1 MRSILGRIS
10 AVISIAGAVIAC
22 TGCSERLATPFPAA
36 SGEEAPPQRGGTL
49 HLASIGDIRTLDPVN
64 SDELS
69 ARMVRLIFAG
79 LVDTDAASNVVP
91 DLATHWATSS
101 DGLVYTF
108 FLRENVRFH
117 DGEELTAHDVKRSV
131 ERALHPSAPNPFS
144 SFYDNVVG
152 YEEFTTKGA
161 EHLTGVEVVGRYAV
175 AFHLSKPDA
184 TFLPLMTLTSM
195 RPTCKSA
202 GDRYSDTWSP
212 CGAGPFKLLA
222 GGWDHGRSLTLMRHD
237 GYFRPDVHVDAINLL
252 LSVNQN
258 TQRLKFERGEL
269 DVVRDL
275 VTADSS
281 RFWTDPR
288 WRGFTFREPSVTI
301 QGEAMNTEMPPFDN
315 VEVRRAVACA
325 VNRDHY
331 RALKA
336 SDLTVHTHAV
346 PRAVPGFNPEVPG
359 QKYDLAEAL
368 EHMRKAGYP
377 YDPETG
383 RGGYEPHVE
392 YLAYRPGLP
401 EYTAQ
406 VLKQDLAKIGIRIDI
421 KIVNFGSYLSLSHRR
436 KSVPFSMQGWT
447 QDYPDALDFYES
459 LFTAKQINDEDASNS
474 AFYKNPAFDEIVER
488 AHHELDPVQRQKLL
502 DRAEAIVR
510 DDAPWA
516 FTYEHNFTLVRQPYV
531 RNYRVHPAWGFDARE
546 VWIDRAKNVMA
557 LGFLSGPPL
566 RGKIRKE
573 MGR

>member
-1 MRSILGRIS
+1 MRSIRARIS
-10 AVISIAGAVIAC
+10 VAVLVGLAGS
-22 TGCSERLATPFPAA
+22 GCGDRLAAPFPAA
-36 SGEEAPPQRGGTL
+36 SGEEASPQRGGTL
-49 HLASIGDIRTLDPVN
+49 HLASIGDVRTLDPVN

-69 ARMVRLIFAG
+69 GRLVRLIFAG

-91 DLATHWATSS
+91 DLATHWATSP

-108 FLRENVRFH
+108 FLREGVRFH

-131 ERALHPSAPNPFS
+131 ERSLHPTAPNGFS
-144 SFYDNVVG
+144 SFFDNLVG
-152 YEEFTTKGA
+152 FDEFTTKGA
-161 EHLTGVEVVGRYAV
+161 EHLSGVEVVGRYAV
-175 AFHLSKPDA
+175 AFHLAKPDA
-184 TFLPLMTLTSM
+184 AFLPLMTLTSM
-195 RPTCKSA
+195 RPTCKGA
-202 GDRYSDTWSP
+202 GARYSDTWPP
-212 CGAGPFKLLA
+212 CGTGPFKLPP
-222 GGWDHGRSLTLMRHD
+222 GGWDHGRSLTLVRHE
-237 GYFRPDVHVDAINLL
+237 GYFRPGMPHVDSINFVF
-252 LSVNQN
+252 SMKPN

-275 VTADSS
+275 PQADTSRYSS
-281 RFWTDPR
+281 DAR
-288 WRGFTFREPSVTI
+288 WRGFMLREPLVSI

-325 VNRDHY
+325 IQREHY
-331 RALKA
+331 IALKA
-336 SDLTVHTHAV
+336 TELTVHTHAV
-346 PRAVPGFNPEVPG
+346 PRSIRGFNPEVPG

-392 YLAYRPGLP
+392 YVAYRPGLP
-401 EYTAQ
+401 EYTGQ

-421 KIVNFGSYLSLSHRR
+421 KVVNFASYSSLTHRR
-436 KSVPFSMQGWT
+436 GRVAFSTQGWN

-459 LFTAKQINDEDASNS
+459 LFTSKQINDEDSSNS
-474 AFYKNPAFDEIVER
+474 AFYKNPVFDEIVEN
-488 AHHELDPVQRQKLL
+488 AHRELDPAKRQKLY

-516 FTYEHNFTLVRQPYV
+516 FTYEYNATLVRQPYV
-531 RNYRVHPAWGFDARE
+531 RSYHVHPSWGFDARE
-546 VWIDRAKNVMA
+546 VWIDRVKNVMA
-557 LGFLSGPPL
+557 LGFLSGPPA
-566 RGKIRKE
+566 RGKVRKE